1 MAKNTC
7 VKIRD
12 SAESSDAAAMAVK
25 LAHDPSTMPT
35 VKMECSDPEKPA
47 RVLVVLLRDA
57 G

>member
-1 MAKNTC
+1 M
-7 VKIRD
+7 KIRD

-47 RVLVVLLRDA
+47 RVLVVLLGDA